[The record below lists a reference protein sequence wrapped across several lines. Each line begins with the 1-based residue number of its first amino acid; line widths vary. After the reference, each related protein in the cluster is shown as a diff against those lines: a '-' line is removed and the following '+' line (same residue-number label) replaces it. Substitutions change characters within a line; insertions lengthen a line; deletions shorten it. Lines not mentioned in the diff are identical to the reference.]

1 MDAAEFRAF
10 SLPLDTVDRF
20 CRQHELGRATGLER
34 VRKGEVSAT
43 FRVGLEGGETAILK
57 VYCRSNDPQWLIRE
71 HASFE
76 YLRRHG
82 DAPVPGWSRLDISQD
97 IIPFPCLLGAH
108 MPGVDGDEAL
118 GPSAPRV
125 RLARL
130 MRRCG
135 AALAALHRTPLDAVD
150 ELHEGGIYSADRWAG
165 RTVAQF
171 EQTIRS
177 LRDQGWIDVS
187 LLNEAERTFNRQ
199 IDALN
204 APFEPVFCHR
214 DYQLWNLRVDPDSLD
229 ILALLDFDS
238 AGLGPAESDVRD
250 LELNEFLA
258 RPWLRREFWTGYG
271 RPIPAGLAG
280 DRLRLSA
287 LVRALSLLAAYW
299 GPTDR
304 VTPASVWLL
313 LSPWAEEIEDYDAG

>member
-10 SLPLDTVDRF
+10 SLPLDVVDRF
-20 CRQHELGRATGLER
+20 CRQHDLGPATGLER
-34 VRKGEVSAT
+34 IRKGEVSAS
-43 FRVGLEGGETAILK
+43 FRVALSDGESAVLK
-57 VYCRSNDPQWLIRE
+57 VYCRSHDPQWLIRE

-76 YLRRHG
+76 YLRRHA
-82 DAPVPGWSRLDISQD
+82 DVPVPPWSRLDVSMD

-108 MPGVDGDEAL
+108 MAGVDGDEVL
-118 GPSAPRV
+118 NGSSPRV
-125 RLARL
+125 RLAML

-135 AALAALHRTPLDAVD
+135 AALAALHRTPLDAV
-150 ELHEGGIYSADRWAG
+150 EQMLEGGIYPADRWAG

-171 EQTIRS
+171 EQSMRS
-177 LRDQGWIDVS
+177 LRDQGWIDPS
-187 LLNEAERTFNRQ
+187 LLKEAERTFNRQ
-199 IDALN
+199 VDALY

-214 DYQLWNLRVDPDSLD
+214 DYQLWNLRVDPDHLE
-229 ILALLDFDS
+229 ILALLDFDA

-250 LELNEFLA
+250 LELNEFLH

-271 RPIPAGLAG
+271 RPIPDGLAA